1 MRGRDAS
8 ARAHVEKAVR
18 QFDEAQ
24 MRLYAAVAR
33 RRLGQLRGG
42 DGGRALLAEADA
54 WMNAQGVRDASKLS
68 RVIAPGFPD

>member
-8 ARAHVEKAVR
+8 AREYVEEAVR

-42 DGGRALLAEADA
+42 DEGRALLAEADA
-54 WMNAQGVRDASKLS
+54 WMNAQGVRDPCKLS